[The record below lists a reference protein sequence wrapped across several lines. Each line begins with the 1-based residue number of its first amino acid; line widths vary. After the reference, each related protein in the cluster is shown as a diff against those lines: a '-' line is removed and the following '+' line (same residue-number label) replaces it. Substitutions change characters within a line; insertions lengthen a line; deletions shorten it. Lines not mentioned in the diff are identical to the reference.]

1 MTKKNIF
8 DPTFDELPPILP
20 VFPLAGLLLLPGN
33 HLPLNI
39 FEPRYLSMIKA
50 SLAYP
55 RLIGIIQPC
64 SSKKSFNPN
73 IFSMGEEHLYLVG
86 CAGRITNFAET
97 EDGRYLIT
105 LQGLCRFQIIQEQP
119 MQDGYRVMKVD
130 FSPYQHDLVKSNEV
144 VEPEEL
150 EGLFKALKPYLEQHK
165 VTVDW
170 DLLRKAEIE
179 KLVNSLSTLGEFEES
194 EKQALLEAITIR
206 DRLHLLKCLVE
217 IALFPKN
224 FSGSKN

>member
-1 MTKKNIF
+1 MNKKNIF
-8 DPTFDELPPILP
+8 DPSFDELPSILP
-20 VFPLAGLLLLPGN
+20 VFPLAGVLLLPGN

-39 FEPRYLSMIKA
+39 FEPRYLSMVKA

-55 RLIGIIQPC
+55 RLIGMVQPC
-64 SSKKSFNPN
+64 SGKKICNPN
-73 IFSMGEEHLYLVG
+73 IFSTGEEHLYLVG

-97 EDGRYLIT
+97 DDGRYLIT
-105 LQGLCRFQIIQEQP
+105 LQGVGRFQIIQEQP
-119 MQDGYRVMKVD
+119 LQEGYRRMKVD
-130 FSPYQHDLVKSNEV
+130 FSPYKHDLVPSTELI
-144 VEPEEL
+144 EPPEL
-150 EGLFKALKPYLEQHK
+150 EALFKALKPYLEQHK

-206 DRLHLLKCLVE
+206 DRLHLLKCLME
-217 IALFPKN
+217 IARFPKN